1 MTNPGPY
8 DLFMS
13 AFNDVEDY
21 LKSVVYAGKD
31 VGDVGFMKTL
41 DAFRTQRSRDLAP
54 HHYDE
59 LRVLAKVRNSLTH
72 ERHFND
78 RRLAVPTETAID
90 AMRRVRDRLLNPPT
104 AIAVL
109 RSQKPMVVESD
120 LSVRAAL
127 DIMYEKDF
135 SQLPVYD
142 DETYVGLLT
151 TNTVAR
157 WVADE
162 MRQHDGLV
170 EDASIAVALR
180 YQETELVRHVSRK
193 ISSTQALRTFVE
205 AAERGKPLAA
215 LIVTETGKPHQ
226 RPIAVVTP
234 ADLPALA
241 ET

>member
-1 MTNPGPY
+1 MTTSGPY

-13 AFNDVEDY
+13 AFNDVEAH
-21 LKSVVYAGKD
+21 LKSVVYGGKD
-31 VGDVGFMKTL
+31 VGDVGFVKTL
-41 DAFRTQRSRDLAP
+41 DSFRTRRSRDLSP
-54 HHYDE
+54 KQYDK

-78 RRLAVPTETAID
+78 RRLAVPTDTAIA
-90 AMRRVRDRLLNPPT
+90 AMRRIRDRLLDPPT
-104 AIAVL
+104 VIAVL
-109 RSQKPMVVESD
+109 RSQKPLVVEPH

-127 DIMYEKDF
+127 DLMYERDF

-142 DETYVGLLT
+142 DDTYVGLLT

-157 WVADE
+157 WVANQ
-162 MRQHDGLV
+162 MHQHDGLA
-170 EDASIAVALR
+170 EDAPIDVALN
-180 YQETELVRHVSRK
+180 YQESEPVRHLPKNVT
-193 ISSTQALRTFVE
+193 STQALRTFVE
-205 AAERGKPLAA
+205 AAERGTPLTA

-241 ET
+241 EA